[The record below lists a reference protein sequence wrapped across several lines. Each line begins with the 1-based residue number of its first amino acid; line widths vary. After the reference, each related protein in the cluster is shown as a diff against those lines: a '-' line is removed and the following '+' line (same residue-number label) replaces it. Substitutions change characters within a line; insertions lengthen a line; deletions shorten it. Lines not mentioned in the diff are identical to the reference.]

1 MRGTW
6 FLSFKLCS
14 PLFGGCR
21 AAGPLAEDELVL
33 RGSSGKTLDEGGARV
48 HGHRA
53 ATRGLDRHRAGTGGA
68 TPDDHP
74 AARLL
79 HEDRQPVRVE
89 RRFRLSVLE
98 RQPAL
103 E

>member
-1 MRGTW
+1 MGGTW

-14 PLFGGCR
+14 PLFRGCR
-21 AAGPLAEDELVL
+21 AARPLPEDELVL
-33 RGSSGKTLDEGGARV
+33 RRSSGKALDEVAAGV
-48 HGHRA
+48 HGYRA
-53 ATRGLDRHRAGTGGA
+53 ATRGLDRHLAGGGGA
-68 TPDDHP
+68 APHHHA

-89 RRFRLSVLE
+89 RRFRPSVLE